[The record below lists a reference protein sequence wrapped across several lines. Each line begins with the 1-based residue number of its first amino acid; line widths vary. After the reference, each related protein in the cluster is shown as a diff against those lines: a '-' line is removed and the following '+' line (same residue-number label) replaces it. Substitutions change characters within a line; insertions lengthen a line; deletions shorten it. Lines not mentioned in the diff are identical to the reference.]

1 MFLVKASI
9 KRPIAMMTLLIGLGV
24 FGVLAFRKAG
34 VDLVPSV
41 DSPYIT
47 VTVIY
52 PEAQPA
58 VEAPRTVWYTEIPL
72 NDDASQHITMGSEF
86 CGTFS
91 EKQAGPHRSEE
102 GQKDMSKDQ
111 APPFPLLW
119 KRPVHYVIMN

>member
-47 VTVIY
+47 VTVI
-52 PEAQPA
+52 
-58 VEAPRTVWYTEIPL
+58 
-72 NDDASQHITMGSEF
+72 
-86 CGTFS
+86 
-91 EKQAGPHRSEE
+91 
-102 GQKDMSKDQ
+102 
-111 APPFPLLW
+111 
-119 KRPVHYVIMN
+119 